1 MSFTVTIP
9 RFSEISTVQQKP
21 WQVEKLVLV
30 AIAITTINT
39 SHTSNPTI
47 YKGLKAFWLSNW
59 SNIARVA
66 AFLFEVSLVLPVL
79 ALQRLMTTRKY
90 PVFVLARPTR
100 QSGPEHAD
108 DAWPEELGNLYCT
121 QKLCLE
127 EPLVVTSDGQ
137 LTDRELKLGIKREFY
152 SLTNEL

>member
-1 MSFTVTIP
+1 M
-9 RFSEISTVQQKP
+9 
-21 WQVEKLVLV
+21 
-30 AIAITTINT
+30 
-39 SHTSNPTI
+39 
-47 YKGLKAFWLSNW
+47 
-59 SNIARVA
+59 A